1 MAAIIENYH
10 RFGQV
15 LPDTMK
21 SGYARVK
28 HGALTQQ
35 QLNDKRMQDAQH
47 RQVSTQSFASYAS
60 M

>member
-1 MAAIIENYH
+1 MAATIENFH

-21 SGYARVK
+21 QGYARVK

-35 QLNDKRMQDAQH
+35 ELNDRRMQDAQY
-47 RQVSTQSFASYAS
+47 RQASTQSFASYAS
-60 M
+60 L

>member
-1 MAAIIENYH
+1 MSAIIENYH

-21 SGYARVK
+21 QGYARIK

-47 RQVSTQSFASYAS
+47 RHTSTQSFASYAS